1 MSYME
6 IAILPKT
13 SLRLKGKNAS
23 FVVNP
28 EDNSGYNATI
38 LLGKIHKAAKVA
50 EDDVVID
57 GAGEYEIGGVKIT
70 GVRSGSEVLYSL
82 KIDEVEIALGT
93 LAAFDVLHSKMKE
106 YDVFVVLCDEVRN
119 VSFLTSLDSRVMI
132 FYGEKA
138 QEIAKASG
146 KDGVKEM
153 PKYAVTKD
161 KLPQEV
167 ETIVLA

>member
-1 MSYME
+1 MKYME
-6 IAILPKT
+6 IGILPKT

-28 EDNSGYNATI
+28 EEKSTFNATI
-38 LLGKIHKAAKVA
+38 LLGKAQSLAKVS

-70 GVRSGSEVLYSL
+70 GIRSGSEVLYSL
-82 KIDEVEIALGT
+82 RIDEVDVALGT
-93 LAAFDVLHSKMKE
+93 LGALDALHTKMKE
-106 YDVFVVLCDEVRN
+106 YDVVVVFCDEVRN
-119 VSFLTSLDSRVMI
+119 ASFLTSLDSRVMI

-138 QEIAKASG
+138 QEIVKASG
-146 KDGVKEM
+146 KDNVAEM
-153 PKYAVTKD
+153 GKYVVTKD

-167 ETIVLA
+167 ETIVLE